1 MKATDLLTQQHKKA
15 KALFKKLESGKGD
28 AATLQELGNDLA
40 AHMLIE
46 HELFYPAVIALD
58 ETMVEESFEEHA
70 LGEIALKR
78 LLALDPNE
86 EGFRPKVV
94 AVRELIEH
102 HADEEED
109 ELFPKV
115 DKAIDADLLKQLGRE
130 MKARFDEVVVL
141 GWEQIYPP
149 GIAGNKTLADA
160 AAQKLAR
167 ARSKRRAA

>member
-28 AATLQELGNDLA
+28 AAMLEELGNDLA

-58 ETMVEESFEEHA
+58 EKMVEESFEEHA
-70 LGEIALKR
+70 LGELALKR
-78 LLALDPNE
+78 LLALDPSAD
-86 EGFRPKVV
+86 GFRAKVT

-115 DKAIDADLLKQLGRE
+115 DKAIDAELLKQLGRE
-130 MKARFDEVVVL
+130 MKARFDEVVSA
-141 GWEQIYPP
+141 GWEQIYPR
-149 GIAGNKTLADA
+149 GMAADQTLADA

-167 ARSKRRAA
+167 TRNKKRAA